1 MRKQKKLDFLISGVL
16 LALNLCLTVQVV
28 QAADIWEC
36 DIVSSEAGAALAEI
50 VQERDIMA
58 LVYLS
63 DEYPI
68 RVSPSYDSAEI
79 KTVPS
84 GQMVNIL
91 DVQINEQQEVW
102 VYVRLGTDA
111 DEMYGYVPRI
121 NLACSDSRF
130 LGWEKQYG
138 VGANTP
144 MTYSVPGAESYAD
157 IDQFPESYRPA
168 LLELKKAHPSW
179 TFAKFTTNLD
189 WDTVIEKELQGG
201 RSLVYKTF
209 AEWAKDE
216 TYDNTG
222 NWYYATKDILKIYM
236 DPRNQLT
243 EDVIFQFELL
253 TYNAEYHTREAVEL
267 FLNNT
272 FMKSSSPAPGTN
284 QTYAEI
290 FWSVGSDS
298 GVSPF
303 HLAARVLQEQGQGN
317 SPLISGTYSSFEG
330 YYNYFNIGASGT
342 DEQVI
347 INGLQY
353 AKDHGWDSVYKAIA
367 GGCDFI
373 SANYIKKQQDT
384 LYLQKF
390 NVNPQSPYGPFQHQY
405 MQNISAPNSEAKSI
419 RTLYAKAEALDNTF
433 VFQIPVYENMP
444 AEPCGEPVPTTD
456 IILELPT
463 GYTENVV
470 WLDGVPYQGLL
481 QDGLLVVKA
490 ADAAAKTAVVYQYNE
505 TGIPVNMYVWTLR
518 YNGAAYKATPQPEL
532 ENLLTYHGFS
542 IRITGKSGIR
552 FKTGISTDLRNQL
565 TTARVNGYVL
575 KEYGTLVMNHANRE
589 QYPMVMGG
597 EKVLEGMAYGVDD
610 SGELQDVIYET
621 IDGRYRYT
629 SVLVGMPPTQ
639 YKTEYAFRGYAVM
652 EKDGQQIII
661 YGPAVAK
668 SIYSLAQQLLAN
680 GSYLPESSAYEFLQ
694 QLVSDADQY
703 AP

>member
-1 MRKQKKLDFLISGVL
+1 MRKQKKLRFILSAVL
-16 LALNLCLTVQVV
+16 LALNLCLTSQAV
-28 QAADIWEC
+28 QAADIWGW
-36 DIVSSEAGAALAEI
+36 DGTSSEAEAALAEI

-68 RVSPSYDSAEI
+68 RVFPSYDSAAI
-79 KTVPS
+79 TTVPS
-84 GQMVNIL
+84 GQLVNIL
-91 DVQINEQQEVW
+91 DVCINEQQEVW
-102 VYVRLGTDA
+102 VYVRLETGA
-111 DEMYGYVPRI
+111 EELCGYVPRI

-130 LGWEKQYG
+130 LEWEKQYG
-138 VGANTP
+138 VGANIP
-144 MTYSVPGAESYAD
+144 MTFSVPGVESYAD

-168 LLELKKAHPSW
+168 LLELKRAHPSW
-179 TFAKFTTNLD
+179 TFVKLNTHLD
-189 WDTVIEKELQGG
+189 WDTVIDNELQGG
-201 RSLVYKTF
+201 RSLVYKTL
-209 AEWAKDE
+209 AEWAKDGL
-216 TYDNTG
+216 YDNTG

-272 FMKSSSPAPGTN
+272 FMKSSGPAPGTT

-290 FWSVGSDS
+290 FFSVGSSS

-317 SPLISGTYSSFEG
+317 SPLISGTYPGFEG

-342 DEQVI
+342 NEQVI

-390 NVNPQSPYGPFQHQY
+390 NVNPQSPYGPYQHQY

-419 RTLYAKAEALDNTF
+419 RSLYAKAGALDNTF

-444 AEPCGEPVPTTD
+444 EEPCSEPVPTTD
-456 IILELPT
+456 ITLKLPG
-463 GYTENVV
+463 GYTDNVV
-470 WLDGVPYQGLL
+470 WLDGVPYQGQL
-481 QDGLLVVKA
+481 QDGLLAVNA
-490 ADAAAKTAVVYQYNE
+490 PDAGAKTAVVYQYNE
-505 TGIPVNMYVWTLR
+505 AGVPVNMYVWTLR
-518 YNGAAYKATPQPEL
+518 YNSASYKATPQPEL

-565 TTARVNGYVL
+565 TAAGVNGYVL

-589 QYPMVMGG
+589 LYPMVKGG
-597 EKVLEGMAYGVDD
+597 EKVLEGMSYGVDD
-610 SGELQDVIYET
+610 SGALQDIIYET

-629 SVLVGMPPTQ
+629 SVLVGMPPEQ
-639 YKTEYAFRGYAVM
+639 YKTEYAFRGYAVL
-652 EKDGQQIII
+652 EKDNQKIII

-668 SIYSLAQQLLAN
+668 SIYSLAQQLLAS